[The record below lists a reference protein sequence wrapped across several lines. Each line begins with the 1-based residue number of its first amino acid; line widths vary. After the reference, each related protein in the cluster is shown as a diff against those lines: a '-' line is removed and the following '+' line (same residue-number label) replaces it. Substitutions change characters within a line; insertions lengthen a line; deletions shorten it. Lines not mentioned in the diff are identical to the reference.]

1 MPCIE
6 AQLTDIS
13 RDSLTVELNNGEK
26 FVLPFERYGYFRFC
40 TIAELAHVTCDG
52 FALEWPEAMIDL
64 ELELLRYPEKEGTL
78 TPVDKWLAFR
88 EELRQKKAIRA
99 NALRAAHTKSLRKA
113 ASSRIN
119 GKKGGRPKKKPV
131 EAPV

>member
-13 RDSLTVELNNGEK
+13 RDFLTVELNNGEK
-26 FVLPFERYGYFRFC
+26 FVLTFDRYGYFRFC
-40 TIAELAHVTCDG
+40 TIAELEHVTCDG

-64 ELELLRYPEKEGTL
+64 ELDLLRHPDKEGTP
-78 TPVDKWLAFR
+78 TPVNKWLALR
-88 EELRQKKAIRA
+88 EELRKKTAIRA
-99 NALRAAHTKSLRKA
+99 NALRAAHTKSLHKA

-131 EAPV
+131 EVPV